1 MRITNWLSYDG
12 TYSTLRFAF
21 GACFHYESERISTLR
36 VAFWCRFDCY
46 LGQNNS
52 HMSSHKFNVTILFL
66 GCFYCDL
73 GPNSSYTP
81 NHRFNVTI
89 WFGGC
94 SNCDLEP
101 TNSFTVSHQFNVTI
115 WFRGCFPCFLDKT
128 VFTLST
134 SISTL
139 LFAFGEFWIQFMT
152 QKANRNVECL
162 FLKNQILFL
171 LKKSVQRYDLRF
183 SCPKQPK
190 TRS

>member
-1 MRITNWLSYDG
+1 
-12 TYSTLRFAF
+12 
-21 GACFHYESERISTLR
+21 
-36 VAFWCRFDCY
+36 
-46 LGQNNS
+46 
-52 HMSSHKFNVTILFL
+52 MSSHKFNATILFL
-66 GCFYCDL
+66 GCFDCDL

-89 WFGGC
+89 FLGGVLIVIQNQPILLR
-94 SNCDLEP
+94 SA
-101 TNSFTVSHQFNVTI
+101 TNSTLRFGLGAVFVVI
-115 WFRGCFPCFLDKT
+115 LDKII
-128 VFTLST
+128 FTLST

-139 LFAFGEFWIQFMT
+139 RFAFGEFWIQFMT